1 MARTHDT
8 GSEWNLRNPR
18 FCADDLNSLLRV
30 SPWAGHRDFAY
41 DLAAYLKPRRIVE
54 LGTHYGCSFF
64 TFLQASKD
72 LDIRSEIIA
81 IDTWK
86 GEDHSGTYGEEV
98 LELVEL
104 TLRTYFK
111 SQNYKILRKTF
122 DEALPDIED
131 CSVGIL
137 HIDGFHSY
145 DAVKHDYVT
154 WIDKVDDD
162 GIVLFHDIDPTC
174 GYGSSQYWLEL
185 KTRHAHFEFP
195 DHSYGLGILFPKN
208 QGLYERL
215 KLLLSEAVFGF
226 YRYKAKY
233 RISKI
238 QIYDMEKML
247 HERWSVLQRMEEMIK
262 DRDSLIIDQSK
273 MLEERWS
280 AMQSMEALSIE
291 SQKLL
296 KAPTVTE
303 AIGLLASVIRASFQH
318 HIERILGR
326 KW

>member
-1 MARTHDT
+1 MDPTHDT
-8 GSEWNLRNPR
+8 GTEWNLRNPR
-18 FCADDLNSLLRV
+18 FCADDLNSLLSV

-41 DLAAYLKPRRIVE
+41 DLTAYLKPKRIVE

-72 LDIRSEIIA
+72 LDIQSEIIA

-86 GEDHSGTYGEEV
+86 GEEHSGAYGEEV
-98 LELVEL
+98 LELVRL
-104 TLRTYFK
+104 TVETYYK
-111 SQNYKILRKTF
+111 SQNYKLLRKTF

-131 CSVGIL
+131 CSVDIL

-145 DAVKHDYVT
+145 DAVRHDYVT

-215 KLLLSEAVFGF
+215 KILLNEAVFGF
-226 YRYKAKY
+226 YRYRAQY
-233 RISKI
+233 RISKR
-238 QIYDMEKML
+238 QIDDMEIQL
-247 HERWSVLQRMEEMIK
+247 HERWSVMQKMEEMIR
-262 DRDSLIIDQSK
+262 DRDSAIKDQSK
-273 MLEERWS
+273 MLEERWLI
-280 AMQSMEALSIE
+280 MQKMEE
-291 SQKLL
+291 M
-296 KAPTVTE
+296 
-303 AIGLLASVIRASFQH
+303 IRDRDEIIAKQSKMLNMETSEQP
-318 HIERILGR
+318 
-326 KW
+326 KS